1 MPLTSCVLL
10 DDTSSLSLNLPF
22 CKAGIM
28 MPNFVGKLNNHT
40 GKFPS
45 TLMGETFYWVINST
59 GEVSEPTSDDCEV
72 CTFNF
77 ETFRN
82 CWACGLENNFNKEE
96 CICPIFFGWS
106 KKNLGV
112 CERNGQGTDTVVL
125 EWDGTCLLWDTRG
138 IKASLVAQLVKNLLA
153 TQKTLVQFLG
163 LKDPLE
169 EGMATHTSILAWR
182 IPMDRGTW
190 GGYSPCGGKESD
202 TTEQLSLLGEKSPCY
217 RYQINQ
223 DYT

>member
-45 TLMGETFYWVINST
+45 TLMGETFYWVINSM
-59 GEVSEPTSDDCEV
+59 GEVSEPTSDDCEI

-96 CICPIFFGWS
+96 CICPVFFGWS
-106 KKNLGV
+106 KKKKSRCVWKKQAGDRYSCSRMRWDLS
-112 CERNGQGTDTVVL
+112 VV
-125 EWDGTCLLWDTRG
+125 R
-138 IKASLVAQLVKNLLA
+138 
-153 TQKTLVQFLG
+153 
-163 LKDPLE
+163 
-169 EGMATHTSILAWR
+169 H
-182 IPMDRGTW
+182 W
-190 GGYSPCGGKESD
+190 GDKGFSGSSVGKESACNAGD
-202 TTEQLSLLGEKSPCY
+202 PGSIPGSGRSGSGGGYGNPHKYSCLENPHGQRSLGGLQSMWWQTV
-217 RYQINQ
+217 RYNWA
-223 DYT
+223 TFTFGGKKPML